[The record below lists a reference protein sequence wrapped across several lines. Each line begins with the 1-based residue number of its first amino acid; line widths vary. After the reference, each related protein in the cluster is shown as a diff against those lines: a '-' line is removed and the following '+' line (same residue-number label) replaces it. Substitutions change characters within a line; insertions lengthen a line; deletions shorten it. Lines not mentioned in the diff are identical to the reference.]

1 MRKALVYL
9 LPAVAL
15 VGALLVHR
23 PARAAGGT
31 PRGRD
36 LFAKH
41 CAVCHG
47 DAGRGDG
54 PAAYL
59 VYPRPR
65 DFTRSEFRIV
75 STQNGVPTDD
85 DLLQVITNGMP
96 GSPMPPHDRLPE
108 TDRRLLVQTVRD
120 LWREGLRARYE
131 AEGVEASEVEAFVA
145 DDTTPGEPIDL
156 RGAGEP
162 TTARLARGRIVYF
175 QACAS
180 CHGLE
185 GRGDG
190 QQQRLVDSLGA
201 PAPARDFTRGVFK
214 GGAAA
219 EAIYMRLRAGM
230 KGTAMPTFPEATL
243 SSEDAWAVAH
253 FVHSLVPPGA
263 QQRIQQMTKTL
274 RVAQLA
280 SIPDDDAGW
289 AAVPAEYFAVM
300 PLWSRD
306 DCTTGLLVQAAAD
319 ASMLAF
325 RLQWEDASRNDSI
338 LRAQDFQDGVAIQLS
353 DAEDPPF
360 FGMGDASSAVTIWS
374 WKASFQED
382 LGGYRDIEVVY
393 PNINLDH
400 YASQKDLLPGER
412 PALDRVSAPH
422 HDPRYL
428 TGWGAKNPLSDPAR
442 ASAVEVAAAKG
453 QGTLTTA
460 EAAAQTVRGRG
471 VWDRNAWTV
480 TLVAPRPPAFGAK
493 PHFIAFAVWDGAHGD
508 RNGQK
513 AVSIWHRLVVEEN

>member
-1 MRKALVYL
+1 MPKALLYAL
-9 LPAVAL
+9 FAAAVLGTL
-15 VGALLVHR
+15 VVGR
-23 PARAAGGT
+23 PVRAADEA
-31 PRGRD
+31 PRGRE

-47 DAGRGDG
+47 DTGRGDG

-65 DFTRSEFRIV
+65 DFTRGEFRIV
-75 STQNGVPTDD
+75 STRNGVPTDD

-108 TDRRLLVQTVRD
+108 ADRRLLAQTVRE
-120 LWREGLRARYE
+120 LWREGLRVRYQ
-131 AEGVEASEVEAFVA
+131 AEGVDAAELDQFVTE
-145 DDTTPGEPIDL
+145 DTTPGEPIDL
-156 RGAGEP
+156 RGATEP
-162 TTARLARGRIVYF
+162 TTATLARGRIVYF

-190 QQQRLVDSLGA
+190 QQQKLVDSLGA
-201 PAPARDFTRGVFK
+201 PAPARDFTKGVFK
-214 GGAAA
+214 GGAGAD
-219 EAIYMRLRAGM
+219 AIYVRLRAGM
-230 KGTAMPTFPEATL
+230 KGTAMPTYLESTL
-243 SSEDAWAVAH
+243 PTEDAWAVAH
-253 FVHSLVPPGA
+253 FVRSLVPPGA
-263 QQRIQQMTKTL
+263 QLRIQQSTKDL
-274 RVAQLA
+274 RVAALA
-280 SIPDDDAGW
+280 SIPKDDAGW
-289 AAVPAEYFAVM
+289 EKVPAEYFAVM

-306 DCTTGLLVQAAAD
+306 ECTTGLLVQAARD
-319 ASMLAF
+319 ETTLAF
-325 RLQWEDASRNDSI
+325 RLQWEDTSRNDSI
-338 LRAQDFQDGVAIQLS
+338 LRPQDFQDGVALQLS

-360 FGMGDASSAVTIWS
+360 FGMGDKSAAVTIWS

-382 LGGYRDIEVVY
+382 LAGFRDIEVVY
-393 PNINLDH
+393 PNFYLDH
-400 YASQKDLLPGER
+400 YPSQIGVPPGER
-412 PALDRVSAPH
+412 PALDAVSAPH

-428 TGWGAKNPLSDPAR
+428 SGWGAGNPLSDPAR
-442 ASAVEVAAAKG
+442 KSAVEVAKAKG

-460 EAAAQTVRGRG
+460 EVAAQLVRGRG

-480 TLVAPRPPAFGAK
+480 TFLAPVPPAFGAR